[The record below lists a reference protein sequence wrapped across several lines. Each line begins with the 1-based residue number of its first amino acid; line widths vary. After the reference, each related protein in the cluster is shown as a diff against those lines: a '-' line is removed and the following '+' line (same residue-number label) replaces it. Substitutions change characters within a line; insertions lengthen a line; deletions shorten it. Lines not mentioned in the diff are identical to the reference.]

1 MLPLFPTSFVG
12 NLGDWIWLLHS
23 YWFTVNNLYS
33 SWLKSLCTKHSWKA
47 WSCEDECAVSNNSPF
62 PAGWTS
68 QMGQIAIVDTAR
80 LVMKDL
86 TKTFACEV
94 CAKVF
99 KHPDSLRQHHKAH
112 TGETKCP
119 VCYMVMSRKY
129 ELRVH
134 LRKRHNI
141 IQWYESPV
149 LQKFIDIWG
158 CHRTLCSSVQYLC
171 SYDGFVHDS
180 ELWK

>member
-1 MLPLFPTSFVG
+1 VAWES
-12 NLGDWIWLLHS
+12 ILLLWKYFASCS
-23 YWFTVNNLYS
+23 YWFTVINLS
-33 SWLKSLCTKHSWKA
+33 SAWFKSVCTRHNWKV
-47 WSCEDECAVSNNSPF
+47 WSCEGKCAISNKSPF

-68 QMGQIAIVDTAR
+68 QMGHIAIVDTAR
-80 LVMKDL
+80 LLMKDL

-94 CAKVF
+94 CGKVF

-141 IQWYESPV
+141 IQWYQFAVIHNLTQV
-149 LQKFIDIWG
+149 LDS
-158 CHRTLCSSVQYLC
+158 HRT
-171 SYDGFVHDS
+171 
-180 ELWK
+180 

>member
-1 MLPLFPTSFVG
+1 
-12 NLGDWIWLLHS
+12 
-23 YWFTVNNLYS
+23 
-33 SWLKSLCTKHSWKA
+33 
-47 WSCEDECAVSNNSPF
+47 
-62 PAGWTS
+62 
-68 QMGQIAIVDTAR
+68 MGQIAIVDTAR
-80 LVMKDL
+80 LLMKDL

-94 CAKVF
+94 CGKVF

-141 IQWYESPV
+141 IQ
-149 LQKFIDIWG
+149 
-158 CHRTLCSSVQYLC
+158 
-171 SYDGFVHDS
+171 
-180 ELWK
+180 

>member
-1 MLPLFPTSFVG
+1 MKIFYFIQLVFSWFKSF
-12 NLGDWIWLLHS
+12 
-23 YWFTVNNLYS
+23 
-33 SWLKSLCTKHSWKA
+33 CTRHNWKV
-47 WSCEDECAVSNNSPF
+47 WSCKGKCAISKKSPF

-80 LVMKDL
+80 LLTKDL

-94 CAKVF
+94 CGKVF

-141 IQWYESPV
+141 IQWYNFAVFTGWPTREAPTGPYEISYTACAPVIILFTVIHRESKV
-149 LQKFIDIWG
+149 FIPL
-158 CHRTLCSSVQYLC
+158 R
-171 SYDGFVHDS
+171 
-180 ELWK
+180 